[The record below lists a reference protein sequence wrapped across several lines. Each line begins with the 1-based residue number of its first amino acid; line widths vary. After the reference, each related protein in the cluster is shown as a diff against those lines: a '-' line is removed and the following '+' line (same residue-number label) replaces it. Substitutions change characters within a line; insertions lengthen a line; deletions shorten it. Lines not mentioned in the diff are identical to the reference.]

1 MLTNSHAVP
10 ACVLGIVL
18 HCCYP
23 TLQTMLSRQLDCQAN
38 VLLYCKAV
46 LHCNIRAVG
55 EARQAKGDAK
65 KEINK

>member
-10 ACVLGIVL
+10 ACVLGMVL
-18 HCCYP
+18 PCCYP
-23 TLQTMLSRQLDCQAN
+23 TLQVMLSRQLDCRAN
-38 VLLYCKAV
+38 VLYCKAA